1 MEKVSSFIDR
11 FIHEED
17 GASASEYAVLV
28 AVIVV
33 AVFLAVKAFNLSDI
47 FNTVSAKVKGCVEA
61 GNASSC

>member
-1 MEKVSSFIDR
+1 MERVSSFVER
-11 FIHEED
+11 FVHEED

-47 FNTVSAKVKGCVEA
+47 FTTVSNKVKGCVNA
-61 GNASSC
+61 TGNTC